1 MLKDIEKSKNPKT
14 QLKKANTSLEKVINL
29 QKYQQSQILS
39 ENDECTKVSKI
50 LSLPR
55 TIIPANQTSIESII
69 KGASPAQEID
79 SVNTNN
85 KLESNVTS
93 STQELNSVSWENNIH
108 KKIMKQLTTR

>member
-1 MLKDIEKSKNPKT
+1 MLQVKKGKLEQKEKQSLLYNGKIRAITQHKNRINEMLKDIEKSKNPKS

-69 KGASPAQEID
+69 KGASEA
-79 SVNTNN
+79 
-85 KLESNVTS
+85 
-93 STQELNSVSWENNIH
+93 
-108 KKIMKQLTTR
+108 